1 MEVADSAV
9 TTTKYNSA
17 DLEEVG
23 CPTCGPAARNRLL
36 FQRTDGLGIRLCD
49 GCGLM
54 FVSPRLTPR
63 KLAEI
68 YESED
73 FADITVFDNFNYDQ
87 WKQQAGYVVNAL
99 SSYKVKAMLLDLVA
113 KYVPPGG
120 RLLDVGSG
128 FGLTVYE
135 ANRRGFHAEGIDI
148 SQRLATLAH
157 EKLGV
162 TVHCGP
168 VEKAHLDAN
177 RFNGVIF
184 WDVLEHVHNPL
195 EILAE
200 ILRILRPGGYLFGQV
215 PNWRGLTNRY
225 KTFLNRH
232 GLAHKQFK
240 HFGIPHHVFNF
251 DERSLRRML
260 EQAGFEVVYCR
271 CWSKLK
277 YKINPSPVS
286 RWFHETLERRNLTD
300 YLAFV
305 AQKPA

>member
-1 MEVADSAV
+1 M
-9 TTTKYNSA
+9 Y
-17 DLEEVG
+17 
-23 CPTCGPAARNRLL
+23 
-36 FQRTDGLGIRLCD
+36 
-49 GCGLM
+49 
-54 FVSPRLTPR
+54 VSPRLTPR

-73 FADITVFDNFNYDQ
+73 FSDTSVFDSFDYDQ
-87 WKQQAGYVVNAL
+87 WKQQTGYVVNAL
-99 SSYKVKAMLLDLVA
+99 SSYKVKASLLDLVS
-113 KYVPPGG
+113 KYVPAGG

-135 ANRRGFHAEGIDI
+135 ANRRGFRAEGIDI
-148 SQRLATLAH
+148 SQRLANLAH

-162 TVHCGP
+162 TVHCGRI
-168 VEKAHLDAN
+168 EEAHLTENSCDA
-177 RFNGVIF
+177 VIL
-184 WDVLEHVHNPL
+184 WDVLEHVHNPV

-200 ILRILRPGGYLFGQV
+200 IRRITRPSGHLFGQV

-251 DERSLRRML
+251 DECSLRRML
-260 EQAGFEVVYCR
+260 GKCGFEVVYCR
-271 CWSKLK
+271 SWSKLK
-277 YKINPSPVS
+277 YRVNPSPVS
-286 RWFHETLERRNLTD
+286 RWFHEALERRNLTD

>member
-9 TTTKYNSA
+9 AITRYNPA
-17 DLEEVG
+17 DLEEVQ
-23 CPTCGPAARNRLL
+23 CPTCGPAARNRSL
-36 FQRTDGLGIRLCD
+36 FERADGLGIRLCD
-49 GCGLM
+49 ECGLM

-73 FADITVFDNFNYDQ
+73 FSDISVFDNFNYDQ
-87 WKQQAGYVVNAL
+87 WKQQTGYVVNAL
-99 SSYKVKAMLLDLVA
+99 SSYKVKAALLDLVV
-113 KYVPPGG
+113 KYVPTGG

-135 ANRRGFHAEGIDI
+135 ANRRGFRAEGIDI
-148 SQRLATLAH
+148 SQRLASLAH

-162 TVHCGP
+162 TVRCGR
-168 VEKAHLDAN
+168 VEEANLEAGSLDA
-177 RFNGVIF
+177 VIF

-200 ILRILRPGGYLFGQV
+200 IRRITRPQGYLFGQV

-232 GLAHKQFK
+232 GLTHKQFK

-251 DERSLRRML
+251 DESSLRHML
-260 EQAGFEVVYCR
+260 ERGGFEVVYCR
-271 CWSKLK
+271 SWSKLK

-286 RWFHETLERRNLTD
+286 RWFHETLERRNWTD

-305 AQKPA
+305 ARKPA

>member
-1 MEVADSAV
+1 MEVVDSAV
-9 TTTKYNSA
+9 TTTKYNPA
-17 DLEEVG
+17 DLEEVE
-23 CPTCGPAARNRLL
+23 CPTCGPTARNHLL

-73 FADITVFDNFNYDQ
+73 FSNTSVFDNFDYDQ

-99 SSYKVKAMLLDLVA
+99 SSYKVKATLLDLVA

-135 ANRRGFHAEGIDI
+135 ANRRGFRAEGIDI
-148 SQRLATLAH
+148 SQRLANLAH
-157 EKLGV
+157 DKLGV
-162 TVHCGP
+162 TVHCGRI
-168 VEKAHLDAN
+168 EQTHLEDNSRDA
-177 RFNGVIF
+177 VIL
-184 WDVLEHVHNPL
+184 WDVLEHVHNPA
-195 EILAE
+195 EILAA
-200 ILRILRPGGYLFGQV
+200 IRRITRPRGHLFGQV

-260 EQAGFEVVYCR
+260 EKAGFEVAYCR

-277 YKINPSPVS
+277 YKVNPSPIS
-286 RWFHETLERRNLTD
+286 RWFHQALERRNLTD

>member
-1 MEVADSAV
+1 VV
-9 TTTKYNSA
+9 TTAQYNPA
-17 DLEEVG
+17 DLEEAE
-23 CPTCGPAARNRLL
+23 CPTCGTAAGSRFV

-54 FVSPRLTPR
+54 FVSPRLTPH

-73 FADITVFDNFNYDQ
+73 FCDTSVLDNFNYEQ
-87 WKQQAGYVVNAL
+87 WKQQTGYVIHAL
-99 SSYKVKAMLLDLVA
+99 SSYKVKGALLDLVA
-113 KYVPPGG
+113 NYVPAGG

-135 ANRRGFHAEGIDI
+135 ANRRGFQAEGIDI
-148 SQRLATLAH
+148 SQRLANLAR

-162 TVHCGP
+162 TVHCGRI
-168 VEKAHLDAN
+168 EETGLEQDGYDA
-177 RFNGVIF
+177 VIF

-195 EILAE
+195 EILAK
-200 ILRILRPGGYLFGQV
+200 IRRIIRPRGYLFGQV

-232 GLAHKQFK
+232 GLAQKQFK

-251 DERSLRRML
+251 DECSLRGML
-260 EQAGFEVVYCR
+260 GKCGFEVVYCR
-271 CWSKLK
+271 SWSKLK
-277 YKINPSPVS
+277 YRVNPSPVS
-286 RWFHETLERRNLTD
+286 RWFHEALERRNLTD

>member
-1 MEVADSAV
+1 MELVDSV
-9 TTTKYNSA
+9 VTTKYNSA
-17 DLEEVG
+17 DLEQVT
-23 CPTCGPAARNRLL
+23 CPTCGPAAQNRFI
-36 FQRTDGLGIRLCD
+36 FQRNDGLGIRLCN

-73 FADITVFDNFNYDQ
+73 FSNTSVFDNFDYDR
-87 WKQQAGYVVNAL
+87 WRQQTGFVVNAL
-99 SSYKVKAMLLDLVA
+99 SSYKVKAALLDLVA
-113 KYVPPGG
+113 KYVSPGG

-135 ANRRGFHAEGIDI
+135 ANRRGFLAEGIDI

-162 TVHCGP
+162 TVHCGRI
-168 VEKAHLDAN
+168 EEAHLEENSRDA
-177 RFNGVIF
+177 VIL

-195 EILAE
+195 EILAA
-200 ILRILRPGGYLFGQV
+200 IRRITRPGGYLFGQV

-225 KTFLNRH
+225 KTFLNQR
-232 GLAHKQFK
+232 GLTRKQFK

-260 EQAGFEVVYCR
+260 EQSGFEVVYCR
-271 CWSKLK
+271 SWSKLK
-277 YKINPSPVS
+277 YNVNPSAIS
-286 RWFHETLERRNLTD
+286 RWFHQTLERRNLTD

>member
-1 MEVADSAV
+1 
-9 TTTKYNSA
+9 
-17 DLEEVG
+17 
-23 CPTCGPAARNRLL
+23 
-36 FQRTDGLGIRLCD
+36 
-49 GCGLM
+49 M

-73 FADITVFDNFNYDQ
+73 FSDTSVFDNFDYDQ
-87 WKQQAGYVVNAL
+87 WKQQTDYVVNSL

-128 FGLTVYE
+128 FGLTVFE
-135 ANRRGFHAEGIDI
+135 ANRRGFRAEGIDI
-148 SQRLATLAH
+148 SQRLASLAH

-162 TVHCGP
+162 TVHCGR
-168 VEKAHLDAN
+168 VEQAHLDGASYDA
-177 RFNGVIF
+177 VIF
-184 WDVLEHVHNPL
+184 WDVLEHVHNPF
-195 EILAE
+195 EILTE
-200 ILRILRPGGYLFGQV
+200 IHRITRPGGYLFGQV

-232 GLAHKQFK
+232 GFGHKQFK

-251 DERSLRRML
+251 EPTSLRRML
-260 EQAGFEVVYCR
+260 EKCGLKVVYCR
-271 CWSKLK
+271 SWSKLK
-277 YKINPSPVS
+277 YKMNPSPLS

-300 YLAFV
+300 YLTFV
-305 AQKPA
+305 AQNQQPDA

>member
-1 MEVADSAV
+1 
-9 TTTKYNSA
+9 
-17 DLEEVG
+17 
-23 CPTCGPAARNRLL
+23 
-36 FQRTDGLGIRLCD
+36 
-49 GCGLM
+49 M

-73 FADITVFDNFNYDQ
+73 FSNTSVFDNFDYNQ

-99 SSYKVKAMLLDLVA
+99 SSYKVKAALLDLVA
-113 KYVPPGG
+113 KYIRPGG
-120 RLLDVGSG
+120 QLLDVGSG

-135 ANRRGFHAEGIDI
+135 ANRRGFRAEGIDI
-148 SQRLATLAH
+148 SQRLANLAH

-162 TVHCGP
+162 TVHCGRI
-168 VEKAHLDAN
+168 EEARLEDDSRDA
-177 RFNGVIF
+177 VIL
-184 WDVLEHVHNPL
+184 WDVLEHVHNPA
-195 EILAE
+195 EILAA
-200 ILRILRPGGYLFGQV
+200 IRRITRPRGYLFGQV

-232 GLAHKQFK
+232 GLARKQFK
-240 HFGIPHHVFNF
+240 HFGIPHHIFNF

-260 EQAGFEVVYCR
+260 ENAGFEVVYCR

-277 YKINPSPVS
+277 YKVNPSPMS
-286 RWFHETLERRNLTD
+286 RWFHQALERRNLTD